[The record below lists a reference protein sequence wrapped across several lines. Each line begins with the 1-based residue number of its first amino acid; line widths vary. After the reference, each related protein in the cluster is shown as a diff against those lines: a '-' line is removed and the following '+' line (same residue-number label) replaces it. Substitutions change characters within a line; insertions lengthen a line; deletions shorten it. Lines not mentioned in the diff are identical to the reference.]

1 MKTEVTMYTLAE
13 ELNMSVAA
21 ISRAFNPNSK
31 IRSEKRELILQT
43 ASRMG
48 YVPNTMASR
57 LSQKAIQIG
66 VLIYGYMRVYDDE
79 ILSGIHSAY
88 NELRGYKVN
97 CDIRRFYD
105 GEASMDMALEVLDE
119 FREKQYDGVLISKL
133 PEQVVAG
140 KINELD
146 KAGVKTVVFDADIPS
161 SKRLFV
167 SMNNVDVAT
176 NMVADLLRMS
186 IPEKPCIAVFFA
198 QEQEMLLHDFQRHAA
213 ENGLKIVAQQKLS
226 LRDTEEGRRENAQ
239 RIRALFEAHP
249 EINGGY
255 ISCANCLPVCEYL
268 VESGREICLIAS
280 DFFDEMRKYIASGVI
295 DASIYQNP
303 FSQGYE
309 ALKNLYYY
317 LAEKRGVAEKLL
329 AHPQIILKS
338 NMMLF

>member
-57 LSQKAIQIG
+57 LSQKPIQIG

-79 ILSGIHSAY
+79 ILAGIRSAY
-88 NELRGYKVN
+88 SELRGYKVN

-105 GEASMDMALEVLDE
+105 GETTIDMALNVLDE
-119 FREKQYDGVLISKL
+119 FKEKQYDGVLISKL
-133 PEQVVAG
+133 PEQTVTG

-146 KAGVKTVVFDADIPS
+146 EAGIKTVVFDADIPS

-167 SMNNVDVAT
+167 SMNNVDIAT

-186 IPEKPCIAVFFA
+186 IPQNPRIAVFFVQD
-198 QEQEMLLHDFQRHAA
+198 QETLISDFQQHAA
-213 ENGLKIVAQQKLS
+213 DNGLQIVAQQKLS
-226 LRDTEEGRRENAQ
+226 LRDTDEGRKENVA
-239 RIRALFEAHP
+239 RVKALFEQHP
-249 EINGGY
+249 EVNGAY

-268 VESGREICLIAS
+268 VESGRHICLIAS
-280 DFFDEMRKYIASGVI
+280 DIFDEMRQYIANGVI

-309 ALKNLYYY
+309 AVKNLYYY
-317 LAEKRGVAEKLL
+317 LAEKREVPEQLL